1 MTTRNLN
8 YLFKPRS
15 IALIGAGKRPSSVG
29 AVLAHNLFNAGFDG
43 PVMPVNPKHR
53 AIEGVLA
60 YPDVA
65 SLPVTP
71 DLAVI
76 ATPAATVPGIVEQ
89 LAARGTRAA
98 VIISAGFGEGAN
110 LEGKG
115 LSQAF
120 LDAAR
125 PKMLRILGPNCLG
138 VLVPGVG
145 LNASFAQLHPRP
157 GKLAFVAQSGAM
169 VTAVLDWASARGIGF
184 SHLVIDIPEIL
195 ELDINP
201 LLADEYGVM
210 ALDARVKVAPAHGPA
225 EARLAILPYPKGLEE
240 RIALED
246 GRMLLLRPI
255 VPEDEPALQA
265 AFARLS
271 PEEIRLRFFA
281 PMKSLPHFQAAR
293 FTQIDYDREMALVL
307 TESGRPG
314 RTEIYGVVRLYADPD
329 NERAEYAIIVGRELS
344 GLGLGRR
351 MMERL
356 IEYARGRGIGEI
368 FGDVLQEN
376 TPMLRLCRELG
387 FSKSRCLEE
396 PGIVR
401 VTLPLGESGHPQPA

>member
-29 AVLAHNLFNAGFDG
+29 TVLAHNLFNAGFDG

-65 SLPVTP
+65 SLPVIP

-98 VIISAGFGEGAN
+98 VIISAGFGEGAD
-110 LEGKG
+110 EQGKG

-145 LNASFAQLHPRP
+145 LNASFAQRHPRP
-157 GKLAFVAQSGAM
+157 GELAFVAQSGAM
-169 VTAVLDWASARGIGF
+169 VTAVLDWASARDIGF
-184 SHLVIDIPEIL
+184 SHLVALWDGIWPMWIL
-195 ELDINP
+195 ATCSITSPTSRTPGPSL

-225 EARLAILPYPKGLEE
+225 EARLAIRPYPKGLEE
-240 RIALED
+240 
-246 GRMLLLRPI
+246 PI
-255 VPEDEPALQA
+255 SSA
-265 AFARLS
+265 
-271 PEEIRLRFFA
+271 
-281 PMKSLPHFQAAR
+281 
-293 FTQIDYDREMALVL
+293 
-307 TESGRPG
+307 ESCPG
-314 RTEIYGVVRLYADPD
+314 
-329 NERAEYAIIVGRELS
+329 S
-344 GLGLGRR
+344 GLGRR
-351 MMERL
+351 MMV
-356 IEYARGRGIGEI
+356 I
-368 FGDVLQEN
+368 
-376 TPMLRLCRELG
+376 
-387 FSKSRCLEE
+387 
-396 PGIVR
+396 
-401 VTLPLGESGHPQPA
+401 LPFVSTR